1 LGLPV
6 LDLLGHCQESLLNV
20 GSVLRRGL
28 EEGNVQLIGE
38 FLEDPA
44 SVVVNI
50 SLMERAD
57 LCNTILDDLLVS
69 QVGFVAN
76 KEFIDAFRGITVNL
90 LEPLLDVGE
99 GFCSVE

>member
-1 LGLPV
+1 MGLPV